1 MMVTVPV
8 WLRMFYPSLEWR
20 VKDDSKNIYITF
32 DDGPHPDIT
41 PKVLDILD
49 QYNAKAN
56 FFCVADNVRKYPDTY
71 RQIIDRGHRTGNH
84 SYHHINGWKTGNKT
98 YFKDIEQASHLIKS
112 NLFRPPYGKI
122 SPRQIVTLKKQYRII
137 MWSVLTYD
145 FSRSVSPQ
153 VCLNNA
159 LRGLKPGAIIVFHDS
174 EKAAENMLFALPEF
188 LKRSREEGL
197 TGITL

>member
-20 VKDDSKNIYITF
+20 VKGDSKNIYITF

-49 QYNAKAN
+49 QYNAKAT
-56 FFCVADNVRKYPDTY
+56 FFCVADNVRKYPETY

-84 SYHHINGWKTGNKT
+84 SYHHINGWKTGNKA
-98 YFKDIEQASHLIKS
+98 YFNDIEQASRLIKS

-122 SPRQIVTLKKQYRII
+122 SPGQIVMLKKQYRII

-159 LRGLKPGAIIVFHDS
+159 LRGLKPGAVIVFHDS
-174 EKAAENMLFALPEF
+174 GKAAENMLFALPEF
-188 LKRSREEGL
+188 LKRSREKGL
-197 TGITL
+197 TGIAL

>member
-20 VKDDSKNIYITF
+20 VKDDWKNIYITF

-49 QYNAKAN
+49 QYNAKAT

-98 YFKDIEQASHLIKS
+98 YLKDIEQASHLIKS
-112 NLFRPPYGKI
+112 KLFRPPYGKI
-122 SPRQIVTLKKQYRII
+122 SPRQILALKKQYRII

-159 LRGLKPGAIIVFHDS
+159 LLGLKPGAIIVFHDS
-174 EKAAENMLFALPEF
+174 EKAAENLLFALPEF
-188 LKRSREEGL
+188 LKRSREKGL
-197 TGITL
+197 TGTVL

>member
-20 VKDDSKNIYITF
+20 VKDGSKNIYITF

-41 PKVLDILD
+41 SKVLDILD
-49 QYNAKAN
+49 QYNAKAT

-84 SYHHINGWKTGNKT
+84 SYHHINGWKTGNRT
-98 YFKDIEQASHLIKS
+98 YFKDIEQASRLIKS

-145 FSRSVSPQ
+145 FSRLVSPQ

>member
-20 VKDDSKNIYITF
+20 VKDDWKNIYITF

-49 QYNAKAN
+49 QYNAKAT

-71 RQIIDRGHRTGNH
+71 RQIIDRGHHTGNH

-98 YFKDIEQASHLIKS
+98 YLKDIEQASHLIKS
-112 NLFRPPYGKI
+112 KLFRPPYGKI
-122 SPRQIVTLKKQYRII
+122 SPRQILALKKQYRII

-159 LRGLKPGAIIVFHDS
+159 LLGLKPGAIIVFHDS
-174 EKAAENMLFALPEF
+174 EKAAENLLFALPEF
-188 LKRSREEGL
+188 LKRSREKGL
-197 TGITL
+197 TGTVL